1 MYCLQLLP
9 FRLNLRHC
17 TEEKASTARP
27 THVDA
32 NEMFK
37 TRQNF
42 SSRAMT
48 SLTRR
53 ITLGDVTSVFRTE
66 AQRSEDAELVVAAA
80 AAAELCVVSSDLT
93 AAGRGLQSF
102 TFQLE
107 LSCLCAHVAQ
117 VDP

>member
-1 MYCLQLLP
+1 
-9 FRLNLRHC
+9 
-17 TEEKASTARP
+17 
-27 THVDA
+27 
-32 NEMFK
+32 
-37 TRQNF
+37 
-42 SSRAMT
+42 
-48 SLTRR
+48 
-53 ITLGDVTSVFRTE
+53 
-66 AQRSEDAELVVAAA
+66 LVVAAA